1 MEIILETILWSI
13 KCVLELYFILTVISV
28 VLYWCMHFGIIG
40 QGGAVFKKFLAF
52 LHSITEPVYAKLR
65 EYIKPLQGFD
75 LSPYVLIVVL
85 MFVLHILETTCQ
97 FLRGGIQ

>member
-13 KCVLELYFILTVISV
+13 KCVLEIYFILTVISV

-40 QGGAVFKKFLAF
+40 QGGATFKKFLAF
-52 LHSITEPVYAKLR
+52 LHNITEPVYAKLR
-65 EYIKPLQGFD
+65 EYIKPFQGFD
-75 LSPYVLIVVL
+75 LSPYVLILML

-97 FLRGGIQ
+97 FLTGGM

>member
-13 KCVLELYFILTVISV
+13 KCVLELYFVLTVVGV
-28 VLYWCMHFGIIG
+28 VLYWLMHFGVIG
-40 QGGAVFKKFLAF
+40 QGGATFKKFLAF

-75 LSPYVLIVVL
+75 LSPYVLIVAL

-97 FLRGGIQ
+97 FLRSSI